1 MARRHP
7 LADLLGEGV
16 VTGLT
21 IYALWRWVFRP
32 IGRLIGRL
40 SWRWR
45 RVLAPLWV
53 ATSLEIVALVW
64 HWLAPDLWPV
74 ALILPALGLALA
86 LVGPHLSRG
95 LARLVLAL
103 VPDSVDAGRKG
114 VLDRPTERVFLALLL
129 TYVGAWLALRV
140 GHGASAI
147 TAWGWQIGTLGFGA
161 TWWYHRRI
169 RIAGRADRYARK
181 WRKLADGA
189 TTNTKLRPLLDS
201 KVTRAVGSRRGLC
214 TLTVR
219 LAHGATL
226 EDVANCLP
234 NITSFYRLR
243 RGAVSLAEDDT
254 NSSLI
259 TLQFLIR
266 DPWRGRLPHPL
277 PAPGSISLA
286 ELGKRF
292 NIGLLATGK
301 AVMLMVQHVLIVGQT
316 GSGKST
322 LLESLLIWLT
332 ACRDV
337 VLVGSDM
344 ASGATLGVW
353 RRCFALPLAEDYDA
367 TVIML
372 QRLMAV
378 IEDRER
384 RLGLAKEAS
393 DDADDAIEPAPEH
406 PWLVA
411 IIDEYPDWV
420 AVAGARSTREHN
432 YVGREHLSLVG
443 RIGKRGRKVGV
454 WLILLAQNGSR
465 ADTGSKELQNQL
477 KALIGLRLNQHANKV
492 LWKEQVRQGWNCTG
506 LREGQFLLQDDEHH
520 APEVAKGYRATVRER
535 RAHIE
540 AVLADSARVLEP
552 SAWAALTDTAGDVGP
567 LLEALGQPPAPLP
580 VAAADPLLNALLAG
594 PAGATELADRAEVSR
609 ATAFRH
615 LRRLAAH
622 GQAHSRDGVW
632 HAGPAPD
639 RQPAA

>member
-21 IYALWRWVFRP
+21 IYAAWRWVFRP

-53 ATSLEIVALVW
+53 ATVLEIVALIW
-64 HWLAPDLWPV
+64 RALAPDLWPV
-74 ALILPALGLALA
+74 ALALPAAGLALA
-86 LVGPHLSRG
+86 LAGPHLSRG
-95 LARLVLAL
+95 VARVVTAL
-103 VPDSVDAGRKG
+103 VPDSMDSGRKG
-114 VLDRPTERVFLALLL
+114 VLDRPTERIYLALVLIFI
-129 TYVGAWLALRV
+129 GGWLALRV
-140 GHGASAI
+140 GAGASQW
-147 TAWGWQIGTLGFGA
+147 TAYGWQGGTVVFGG

-181 WRKLADGA
+181 WRKLAEGA
-189 TTNTKLRPLLDS
+189 TTNTKLKPLLDS
-201 KVTRAVGSRRGLC
+201 KVVGATGTRRGLC
-214 TLTVR
+214 TLIVR

-254 NSSLI
+254 NSSRI
-259 TLQFLIR
+259 TLQFMVR
-266 DPWRGRLPHPL
+266 DPWRGALSHPM

-286 ELGKRF
+286 GLGKRIQ
-292 NIGLLATGK
+292 IGLYATGA
-301 AVMLMVQHVLIVGQT
+301 AVMWTLQHLLVVGQT

-353 RRCFALPLAEDYDA
+353 RRCFALPLAEDYDS

-378 IEDRER
+378 IEDREK
-384 RLGLAKEAS
+384 RLGQAKEAT
-393 DDADDAIEPAPEH
+393 DDAGDSIEPAPEH

-420 AVAGARSTREHN
+420 AVAAARSTREYN
-432 YVGREHLSLVG
+432 YVGREHQALVG

-465 ADTGSKELQNQL
+465 ADTGSKELQSQL
-477 KALIGLRLNQHANKV
+477 KATIGLRLNQHANKV
-492 LWKEQVRQGWNCTG
+492 LWKEQVRQGWSCTG
-506 LREGQFLLQDDEHH
+506 LRPGQFVLQDDEHNT
-520 APEVAKGYRATVRER
+520 PETAKGYRVSVRDR
-535 RAHIE
+535 RAHID
-540 AVLADSARVLEP
+540 AVLADGMRVLEP
-552 SAWAALTDTAGDVGP
+552 SAWAALTDTTDEVMAAGMVV
-567 LLEALGQPPAPLP
+567 PAPVRPDNPIL
-580 VAAADPLLNALLAG
+580 AALMAG
-594 PAGATELADRAEVSR
+594 PANAQELAERAGVAR

-615 LRRLAAH
+615 LRKLAAAGH
-622 GQAHSRDGVW
+622 AHSREGTW